1 MDNIEELWERIL
13 SRDKEQIK
21 KAFLSLNQEEKQ
33 QILAHLNEMSS
44 GSGWHKEQKI
54 SADAALEVI
63 IEINK

>member
-13 SRDKEQIK
+13 SRDKELIK

-44 GSGWHKEQKI
+44 GSGWHKEQKN
-54 SADAALEVI
+54 SADAALKVI